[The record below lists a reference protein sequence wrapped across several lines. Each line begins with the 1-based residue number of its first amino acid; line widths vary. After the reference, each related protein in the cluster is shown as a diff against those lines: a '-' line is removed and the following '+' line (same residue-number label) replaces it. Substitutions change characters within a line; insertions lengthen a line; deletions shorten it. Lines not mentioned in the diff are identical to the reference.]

1 MPHWFLPL
9 LALIGLGAFFYFGFW
24 RGLSNQR
31 DPDNRD
37 SGDASAARDLLGS
50 GHSGGDASGHH

>member
-24 RGLSNQR
+24 RGLSNRR
-31 DPDNRD
+31 DPDNR
-37 SGDASAARDLLGS
+37 GS
-50 GHSGGDASGHH
+50 GNGSGTGELIGGGHGGDAGHHG

>member
-37 SGDASAARDLLGS
+37 NGDASAARDMLG
-50 GHSGGDASGHH
+50 GGDASGHH